1 MDIGTISIRYA
12 KALLLYAHDEGVEDT
27 IYQEIKTLSRSF
39 AKFPQLRESFD
50 NPILTAKD
58 KLDLIVAAAVGDG
71 KPSAAFVRFIE
82 LVIKQH
88 REFFLQFM
96 CLTYIAFYY
105 HVKHIAVGTL
115 ITAVPVD
122 DETKRRIKETAAA
135 AVHAEMKLQTVVDPS
150 IEGGFV
156 FDINDY
162 RLDASIATQLKRV
175 KQQFIDKNKRIV

>member
-1 MDIGTISIRYA
+1 MDIGTISTRYA
-12 KALLLYAHDEGVEDT
+12 KALMIYASERGAEDT
-27 IYQEIKTLSRSF
+27 VYREIETLSRSF
-39 AKFPQLRESFD
+39 SKFPQLRESLN
-50 NPILTAKD
+50 NPVLKAKN
-58 KLDLIVAAAVGDG
+58 KQDLIVAAAVGDAE
-71 KPSAAFVRFIE
+71 PSKEFARFVE

-96 CLTYIAFYY
+96 CLTYITFYY
-105 HVKHIAVGTL
+105 HMKHIAVGTL

-122 DETKRRIKETAAA
+122 DDTKRRIKETAAA
-135 AVHAEMKLQTVVDPS
+135 TVHAGMKLQTWVDPS
-150 IEGGFV
+150 IEGGFI